1 MDRRFQPED
10 RQTTL
15 DLAHCAQQAAEL
27 AGCAIHAMSEV
38 SQIQDAID
46 SRDWSWMWNTLQKV
60 LDQYGSLIFWLSPL
74 TDIHLVR
81 LTSEEISKMTV
92 DDLVFQLRI
101 ATGFIFAHHAL
112 DGLYRT
118 AFKKHFA
125 RLSQSIIHPQ
135 RH

>member
-1 MDRRFQPED
+1 MNRHFHSNDTQSA
-10 RQTTL
+10 L
-15 DLAHCAQQAAEL
+15 DLARCAQQAAEL
-27 AGCAIHAMSEV
+27 AGCAIHAMAEA

-46 SRDWSWMWNTLQKV
+46 SRDWQWMWNTLQMV
-60 LDQYGSLIFWLSPL
+60 LDRYGSLIFWLSPF

-81 LTSEEISKMTV
+81 PTPEEVAKMTV

-118 AFKKHFA
+118 TFKKHFA
-125 RLSQSIIHPQ
+125 KLTQSLPPHL
-135 RH
+135 